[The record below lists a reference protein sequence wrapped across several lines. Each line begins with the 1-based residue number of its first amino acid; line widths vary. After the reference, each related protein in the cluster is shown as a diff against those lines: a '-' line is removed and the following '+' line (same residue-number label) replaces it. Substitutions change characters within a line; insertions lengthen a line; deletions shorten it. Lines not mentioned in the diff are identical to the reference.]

1 MLSALRLGALLMP
14 VDDSLVRDTILIIQ
28 HLKDNKQK
36 FKVTR
41 FGQLVSSKA
50 QCAGG
55 STRTLRI

>member
-14 VDDSLVRDTILIIQ
+14 VDDSLVRDTVLIIQ

-41 FGQLVSSKA
+41 SVNWSVPRHNA
-50 QCAGG
+50 QEVAHV
-55 STRTLRI
+55 L